1 LSISFD
7 GPTLTIQMG
16 GGQTEVDA
24 QDIYSRWKDWVLL
37 GNAQYAPAFR
47 VVGGDPLGGGVSAGA
62 YFFLNN
68 EDGWRIR
75 PESFDHEL
83 LVNGNLYGENTG
95 LPVFLPA
102 VGDFQVL
109 IRQNLS
115 SLTQGIA
122 TGGGGGAS
130 AADIWSYLVSGTAA
144 GSRLARLVDLAEADE
159 ELTSTTATLKKRGTS
174 DVLLEKTVSGG
185 VITPVTLTDA

>member
-1 LSISFD
+1 MSISFD

-47 VVGGDPLGGGVSAGA
+47 VVGGDPLGGGVFAGA

-68 EDGWRIR
+68 VDGWRIR

-83 LVNGNLYGENTG
+83 VVNGNLYGENAA

-109 IRQNLS
+109 IRQNVS
-115 SLTQGIA
+115 SLTQGIS
-122 TGGGGGAS
+122 TSGGSGAS
-130 AADIWSYLVSGTAA
+130 AADVWAYLVSGTAA
-144 GSRLARLVDLAEADE
+144 GTRLARLVDLAEADE
-159 ELTSTTATLKKRGTS
+159 ELTATTARLKRRGTS
-174 DVLLEKTVSGG
+174 DVLLEKNVAGG
-185 VITPVTLTDA
+185 TITPVTLTE